1 MTKTHAR
8 LLCRMSCSSLLC
20 LCAFEITYSMSGKLW
35 NLLPFCRLSWVCA
48 VATQV
53 MGYSRERVFV
63 TPPAVGAGAS
73 TRFLVVADLGH
84 AQLDGSEEVN
94 FNHVRDNVTYNKNQ
108 SLQQARPCAL
118 VCRGVY
124 IPP

>member
-1 MTKTHAR
+1 M
-8 LLCRMSCSSLLC
+8 
-20 LCAFEITYSMSGKLW
+20 CAL
-35 NLLPFCRLSWVCA
+35 
-48 VATQV
+48 ATQD

-63 TPPAVGAGAS
+63 TPPAVGAGAT

-108 SLQQARPCAL
+108 SLQQARPRAL
-118 VCRGVY
+118 VCRGIQVLLERDALWHSSSGSACGQQVVKFCAMLRDT
-124 IPP
+124 ISALKVLG

>member
-1 MTKTHAR
+1 M
-8 LLCRMSCSSLLC
+8 LLRVEKASR
-20 LCAFEITYSMSGKLW
+20 G
-35 NLLPFCRLSWVCA
+35 
-48 VATQV
+48 ATFFAGCQGCV
-53 MGYSRERVFV
+53 RWQTQDMGYSRERVFV
-63 TPPAVGAGAS
+63 TPPAVGAGAT

-108 SLQQARPCAL
+108 SLQQARPRAL
-118 VCRGVY
+118 VCRGVC